1 MRCKS
6 CRKQCEPFNSLNA
19 FCDADCAISY
29 LNGNTGKKLIE
40 KVKRKKFREKK
51 KEVKGLSHWSRVTQ
65 TVVNKYVRLRDR
77 NLPCISCGKWDH
89 ELKEAVRKGKWDAG
103 HYKTVGS
110 HPEIRFDTKNINKQ
124 CLNCNGFNAGNIPGQ
139 ERGIEARYG
148 QERLDWL
155 NGPHKLKHYSIDDLE
170 RIRKIFS
177 KKTRR
182 LEKAADIEEENAQQ

>member
-51 KEVKGLSHWSRVTQ
+51 KEVKGLRHWQKVTQ
-65 TVVNKYVRLRDR
+65 GVVNKYVRLRDR

-103 HYKTVGS
+103 HFKTVGG
-110 HPEIRFDTKNINKQ
+110 HPEIRSFVFCVSYEDDKTGHGWSMDHRNNPRK
-124 CLNCNGFNAGNIPGQ
+124 FNQRDPT
-139 ERGIEARYG
+139 
-148 QERLDWL
+148 
-155 NGPHKLKHYSIDDLE
+155 S
-170 RIRKIFS
+170 
-177 KKTRR
+177 
-182 LEKAADIEEENAQQ
+182 

>member
-29 LNGNTGKKLIE
+29 LNGNTGRKLIE

-51 KEVKGLSHWSRVTQ
+51 KEVKGLSHWNRVTQ

-89 ELKEAVRKGKWDAG
+89 ELKEAVRKGKCDAG

-110 HPEIRFDTKNINKQ
+110 HPEIRFNTKNINKQ
-124 CLNCNGFNAGNIPGQ
+124 CLNCNGFNSGNIAGQ
-139 ERGIEARYG
+139 QKGIEARYG

-155 NGPHKLKHYSIDDLE
+155 NGPHQLKHYSIDDLE

-182 LEKAADIEEENAQQ
+182 LEKAADIEEE

>member
-1 MRCKS
+1 MSKRARVVDDRRNNPKNLISEIQLLNHDFLVNTELTEGKSVLSRALDRVMRCKS

-29 LNGNTGKKLIE
+29 LNGNTGRKLIE

-51 KEVKGLSHWSRVTQ
+51 KEVKGLSHWNRVTQ

-103 HYKTVGS
+103 HYKTVGG
-110 HPEIRFDTKNINKQ
+110 HRELRFNTK
-124 CLNCNGFNAGNIPGQ
+124 
-139 ERGIEARYG
+139 
-148 QERLDWL
+148 
-155 NGPHKLKHYSIDDLE
+155 
-170 RIRKIFS
+170 KIS
-177 KKTRR
+177 TNS
-182 LEKAADIEEENAQQ
+182 A